1 MSGEVE
7 QSRLVELANEIMTL
21 SKDERER
28 LFNIIKLDEFGRE
41 QFEKIATEASQVI
54 GKRFAPVAFPV
65 EPTGYMSGTTRS
77 INTEILSKLGW
88 DQDQEIEFKREWVF
102 HNDFLDEDRKV
113 PDSMLLDTIDSD
125 HPDYNKVY
133 NMFRVSQGLPRI
145 TLEIGK
151 IYLVRL
157 GGRNGPPI
165 YRRKILV
172 NIIEN
177 GNFPDLYF
185 EDEEVRTLSNKNK
198 CGMNLN
204 INKVINQIIDPEPN
218 PKPKIIPKNGGLQW
232 P

>member
-7 QSRLVELANEIMTL
+7 RSKLVKLADDILRLSPE
-21 SKDERER
+21 ERNQ
-28 LFNIIKLDEFGRE
+28 LFNIIKLDKLDKFSQEN
-41 QFEKIATEASQVI
+41 FEKIIMNSSHII
-54 GKRFAPVAFPV
+54 GKKLVPVSSI
-65 EPTGYMSGTTRS
+65 GYVTRMSPF
-77 INTEILSKLGW
+77 INDEVLSKNNV
-88 DQDQEIEFKREWVF
+88 DEEIEFKREWVF
-102 HNDFLDEDRKV
+102 HNELLDEDRKV
-113 PDSMLLDTIDSD
+113 PDILLLDTIDSN

-133 NMFRVSQGLPRI
+133 NKFRVSQGLPRI

-151 IYLVRL
+151 VYLVRL

-165 YRRKILV
+165 YRRKILS

-204 INKVINQIIDPEPN
+204 INKVINQIIDPEP
-218 PKPKIIPKNGGLQW
+218 KPKIIPKDGGLQW

>member
-7 QSRLVELANEIMTL
+7 RSKLVKLADDILRLSPE
-21 SKDERER
+21 ERKW
-28 LFNIIKLDEFGRE
+28 LFNIIKLDELDKFSRD

-54 GKRFAPVAFPV
+54 GRRFAPVAFPV
-65 EPTGYMSGTTRS
+65 SSIGYVTRMSPF
-77 INTEILSKLGW
+77 INDEVLSKNNV
-88 DQDQEIEFKREWVF
+88 DEEIEFKREWVF
-102 HNDFLDEDRKV
+102 HNELLDEDRKV
-113 PDSMLLDTIDSD
+113 PDILLLDTIDSN

-133 NMFRVSQGLPRI
+133 NKFRVSQGLPRI

-151 IYLVRL
+151 VYLVRL

-165 YRRKILV
+165 YRRKILS

-204 INKVINQIIDPEPN
+204 INKVINQIIDPEP
-218 PKPKIIPKNGGLQW
+218 KPKIIPKDGGLQW